1 MLAFFLPTLAIY
13 LDGASNENVAVDFY
27 LWVLAGIVAQTRVV
41 IFICRPKEK
50 RHNSLPARLLLR
62 RKTEGELML
71 PVPPLVRSA

>member
-1 MLAFFLPTLAIY
+1 MLALFLPTLAIY

-27 LWVLAGIVAQTRVV
+27 LWVLAGIVAQTHVV

-50 RHNSLPARLLLR
+50 RHNSLPARLSLR